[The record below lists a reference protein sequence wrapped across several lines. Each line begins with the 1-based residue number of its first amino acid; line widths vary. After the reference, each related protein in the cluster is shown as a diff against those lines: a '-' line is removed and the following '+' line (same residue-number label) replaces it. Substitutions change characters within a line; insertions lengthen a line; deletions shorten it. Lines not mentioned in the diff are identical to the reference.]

1 MAFQDLLD
9 QVGSWGRFQILQM
22 IFLMICNVA
31 VYPHILLEN
40 FTAAVPGHRCWVP
53 LLDNHTTISGNDT
66 GILSQDALLRVSIP
80 LDSNLKPDKC
90 RRFTQPQ
97 WQLLQHNGTFSNTHE
112 PDTEPCVDGWV
123 YDRST
128 FVSTTVTEWDLVC
141 DSQPLNSVTR
151 FLFMSG
157 MVVGSFVFGHLTDK
171 YGRRLIL
178 TWCLFQIAVA
188 DTCAAFAPAFFVY
201 CILRF
206 LSGMST
212 IGVLANNSMLIMEWT
227 VPRYQAMG
235 MIFVVSAGSI
245 GQIILGGLA
254 FAIRNWCT
262 LQLVMSVPLFVLFI
276 ISRWVLESARW
287 LIINNKPKEALKELQ
302 RAAHRNGVKNS
313 GDFLTLEVLNSAMK
327 EELQVVQKKPSAR
340 DLFRSPILRK
350 RICLMCFVR
359 FATFMHLF
367 GLSLHLQ
374 QLGSNVF
381 LFQVLFGAVT
391 LPANYVALLLLNHL
405 GRRIS
410 QLLLMVLVGICIL
423 ALIFVPQETQILRMV
438 VATLGGGLSFGALT
452 SCLSHGNELIPTII
466 RATVA
471 GIAGIAG
478 SLGSSLA
485 PLFMILMVYYAPSPW
500 IIYGACSILA
510 GLAVLLLPE
519 TRNKPLPDSIQDLEN
534 ETKVSRKAKQEEA
547 FIKVTKL

>member
-171 YGRRLIL
+171 
-178 TWCLFQIAVA
+178 
-188 DTCAAFAPAFFVY
+188 
-201 CILRF
+201 
-206 LSGMST
+206 
-212 IGVLANNSMLIMEWT
+212 
-227 VPRYQAMG
+227 
-235 MIFVVSAGSI
+235 
-245 GQIILGGLA
+245 
-254 FAIRNWCT
+254 
-262 LQLVMSVPLFVLFI
+262 
-276 ISRWVLESARW
+276 WVLESARW